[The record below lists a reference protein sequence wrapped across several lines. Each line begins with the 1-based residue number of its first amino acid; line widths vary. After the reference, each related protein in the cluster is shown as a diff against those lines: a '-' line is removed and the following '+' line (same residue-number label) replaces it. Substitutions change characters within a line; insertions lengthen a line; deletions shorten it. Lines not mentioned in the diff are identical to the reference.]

1 MTQNPSPDPNQT
13 LKKPYNSDP
22 DCFRRIGQ
30 LLRLTRTTAEK
41 ERLDP
46 DLAKLTDAYFKS
58 EEERL
63 EKSLKSVG
71 WNIDLPTT
79 VSLIT
84 GAGRIQRVC

>member
-1 MTQNPSPDPNQT
+1 MHHELEVVKPDNRFIVDWYPD
-13 LKKPYNSDP
+13 S
-22 DCFRRIGQ
+22 DCFRRIEQ

-71 WNIDLPTT
+71 
-79 VSLIT
+79 
-84 GAGRIQRVC
+84 